1 MDEHKTRAETMGSQ
15 PRRRSCLKYLHEH
28 PKARVDTRASKL
40 MDAGNTDFFTEWV
53 EHKDSRHGR

>member
-53 EHKDSRHGR
+53 E